1 MCRGVNGGCR
11 LHRFRGA
18 CGAAPPASAGW
29 CAPLAPARRERPWRG
44 RPAACSGYSG
54 ACRHAGARTET
65 WRSDSH
71 YRRAILPLAGVQISE
86 AARMTLLSVKNLDVI
101 LGGKRALA
109 DASFETKGGEFIGL
123 VGPNGAGKTTLL
135 RAIAGL
141 VASSGQVSL
150 AGRDLRHMG
159 AAEKARSLAYL
170 PQERDVAWPVS
181 VHMLVSLGRSALKPV
196 FAGLDRQD
204 EAIIEAVM
212 DRMDVSRF
220 GERSVMEL
228 SGGERARVL
237 IARVLAQDTP
247 VILADEPVA
256 GLDPAHQLTLMETFA
271 ELAREGRTVIA
282 SLHELSLAA
291 QHCSRLILLDHGCMA
306 ADGTPAEVFT
316 PQRLRDVYGIR
327 ARIMMVDGEFI
338 VHPTALQ
345 PR

>member
-1 MCRGVNGGCR
+1 
-11 LHRFRGA
+11 
-18 CGAAPPASAGW
+18 
-29 CAPLAPARRERPWRG
+29 
-44 RPAACSGYSG
+44 
-54 ACRHAGARTET
+54 
-65 WRSDSH
+65 
-71 YRRAILPLAGVQISE
+71 
-86 AARMTLLSVKNLDVI
+86 MTLLSVKNLDVI

-150 AGRDLRHMG
+150 AGRDMHHMG

-204 EAIIEAVM
+204 EAIIEAAM
-212 DRMDVSRF
+212 DRMDVARF

-291 QHCSRLILLDHGCMA
+291 QHCSRLILLDHGRMA

>member
-1 MCRGVNGGCR
+1 M
-11 LHRFRGA
+11 
-18 CGAAPPASAGW
+18 
-29 CAPLAPARRERPWRG
+29 
-44 RPAACSGYSG
+44 
-54 ACRHAGARTET
+54 
-65 WRSDSH
+65 
-71 YRRAILPLAGVQISE
+71 
-86 AARMTLLSVKNLDVI
+86 
-101 LGGKRALA
+101 
-109 DASFETKGGEFIGL
+109 
-123 VGPNGAGKTTLL
+123 
-135 RAIAGL
+135 
-141 VASSGQVSL
+141 
-150 AGRDLRHMG
+150 
-159 AAEKARSLAYL
+159 
-170 PQERDVAWPVS
+170 
-181 VHMLVSLGRSALKPV
+181 
-196 FAGLDRQD
+196 
-204 EAIIEAVM
+204 
-212 DRMDVSRF
+212 
-220 GERSVMEL
+220 
-228 SGGERARVL
+228 L